1 MQPLPP
7 TTEIEIEPE
16 PGAEPQPS
24 AEPGP
29 EPAAAPATYRPA
41 EFWDDRLR
49 QHFDMVGVGYR
60 RLGKPFNLALYRQR
74 LVVLRRALG
83 QFHIEPAGADLVELG
98 PGTGFYIDYWQTRG
112 LRSLLGLD
120 IAAVAAERLA
130 AQYPNYAFAQADI
143 TQSWPAPDA
152 SADIVTAF
160 DVLFHITD
168 DERFGAAI
176 AEAGRVTRP
185 GGVLLISDLFIHG
198 QPFRT
203 FHQASR
209 SLDQYVE
216 ALDQAGFAVLGRLP
230 IFFTMHPALDL
241 PPGRRSRLAARW
253 WTWLEERLSAEPR
266 RGYRLGRV
274 LGWVDRAL
282 TKVTRG
288 GPSTELLVA
297 RRRPVRPP
305 ATSGDGPAG

>member
-1 MQPLPP
+1 MH
-7 TTEIEIEPE
+7 
-16 PGAEPQPS
+16 S
-24 AEPGP
+24 
-29 EPAAAPATYRPA
+29 APAPSSPVQPPAEDDGEAEATYQPA

-49 QHFDMVGVGYR
+49 QHFDMAGVGYR
-60 RLGKPFNLALYRQR
+60 RLGKPFNIALYRQR
-74 LVVLRRALG
+74 LIVLRRALAR
-83 QFHIEPAGADLVELG
+83 FHVEPAGADLVELG
-98 PGTGFYIDYWQTRG
+98 PGTGFYIDYWRTRG

-130 AQYPNYAFAQADI
+130 AQYPEYAFAQADI
-143 TQSWPAPDA
+143 SQPWPAPDA

-168 DERFGAAI
+168 DELFVRAL

-185 GGVLLISDLFIHG
+185 GGLLLISDLFLHG

-209 SLDQYVE
+209 TMEQYAE
-216 ALDQAGFAVLGRLP
+216 ALDQAGFTVLGRMP
-230 IFFTMHPALDL
+230 IFFAMHPALDL
-241 PPGRRSRLAARW
+241 PPGWRSRLAASW

-297 RRRPVRPP
+297 RHRPAASRKPP
-305 ATSGDGPAG
+305 S